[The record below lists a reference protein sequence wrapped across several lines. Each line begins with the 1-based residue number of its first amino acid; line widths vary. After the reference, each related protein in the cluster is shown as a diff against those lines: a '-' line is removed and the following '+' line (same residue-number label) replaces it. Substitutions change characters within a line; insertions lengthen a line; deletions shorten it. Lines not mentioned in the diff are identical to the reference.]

1 MTCSTSN
8 GRNHERGIRP
18 LAYEGRAKRYP
29 ALTVG
34 PVSIPVPQGM
44 VLGLIGANG
53 AGKTTLIRAA
63 IGLVKP
69 AEGIGQDPKALSAA
83 ELIALKRHV
92 ASACAVCPI
101 PRNTPQE
108 ISYVSSTVS
117 ILPSIWPIWRS
128 CSKDS
133 SLHRTSEPFPT

>member
-34 PVSIPVPQGM
+34 PVSISVPQGM

-53 AGKTTLIRAA
+53 AGKTTLIRAGSRRREESSSSA
-63 IGLVKP
+63 RTRKP
-69 AEGIGQDPKALSAA
+69 SLQ
-83 ELIALKRHV
+83 
-92 ASACAVCPI
+92 
-101 PRNTPQE
+101 Q
-108 ISYVSSTVS
+108 SS
-117 ILPSIWPIWRS
+117 
-128 CSKDS
+128 
-133 SLHRTSEPFPT
+133 

>member
-1 MTCSTSN
+1 MK
-8 GRNHERGIRP
+8 EAP
-18 LAYEGRAKRYP
+18 LAFDGFAKSYP
-29 ALTVG
+29 SLDIG
-34 PVSIPVPQGM
+34 PVSISVPQGM

-63 IGLVKP
+63 LGLVKP
-69 AEGIGQDPKALSAA
+69 TEGRVLLFGQDPKALSAA
-83 ELIALKRHV
+83 ELIALKQHV
-92 ASACAVCPI
+92 ASVCAVCPI

-108 ISYVSSTVS
+108 ISHVSSTVS

-133 SLHRTSEPFPT
+133 SLHRTSELFPA

>member
-1 MTCSTSN
+1 MK
-8 GRNHERGIRP
+8 EAP
-18 LAYEGRAKRYP
+18 LAFDGFAKSYP
-29 ALTVG
+29 NLDIG
-34 PVSIPVPQGM
+34 PVSISVPQSM

-63 IGLVKP
+63 LGLVKP
-69 AEGIGQDPKALSAA
+69 TEGRVLLFGQDPKALSAA
-83 ELIALKRHV
+83 ELIALKQHV
-92 ASACAVCPI
+92 ASVCAVCPI
-101 PRNTPQE
+101 LRNTPQE

-133 SLHRTSEPFPT
+133 SLHRTSEPFPA